1 MTVRWK
7 PLVFLS
13 GVFLIVGLIGVAAII
28 LTLVPRTSQDSLKWA
43 RTSRE
48 AGRFEDAEIY
58 FKQALQKAPKD
69 AAIHTEF
76 AALYR
81 DWAQHAPAEKRASL
95 RNERINQLRTAIK
108 FDKAIK
114 VPRVALLIDSMH
126 EDDVPGSNYW
136 ANEVVNVDPDNVD
149 AHYVLA
155 LEALD
160 SHPPN
165 VPEARRHLELLEKN
179 KAKAIRVLL
188 VRAMLA
194 DATGDLTGR
203 QSVLAQA
210 RAITLAP
217 ESDPV
222 DRVAGLRLASM
233 TIRFEDEPT
242 NLNEH
247 VTGMLKQVKELGLVE
262 ELAPARVVRL
272 RALLER
278 TQRSLVEKSGRG
290 SPTTQK
296 SNVVFTSTSSIGEKS
311 GNGSPTTKKEIER
324 LVDAIEAELD
334 SIFKLA
340 LAGKNEPDLQTYLA
354 YADHLNLRRQRDRC
368 LEVVDQALKSPQ
380 ASRRTAAQIVMTLHV
395 IAVQMALSTEEDKG
409 RFEKAGPHIQAL
421 LDCPEPKAQG
431 FGHLFAG
438 SVDLDRSSTA
448 REPKAGDGAAA
459 PKETVAGF
467 RKSAV
472 KHLKIAAA
480 QLPDVAEA
488 QARYGVALVLAG
500 EQNLGR
506 QFLQTAMRLGNLDPQ
521 YQLWAAWAI
530 LQAGYPEEAEPIVAT
545 LLRQV
550 AAGNAPREMEAGL
563 FLLSGEIHQSR
574 HSPDDLNKAVGFFE
588 KALATGRETRAN
600 VVFRLAQI
608 DVQTGQYDR
617 ALARIN
623 ALKVKGANSPAAE
636 QLAVLTLEQQGKSD
650 DARSRLRA
658 ARASFPDGADLA
670 GLDAAL
676 LNKDGKPAEADRVLA
691 ELLARQPDNATL
703 VMMRAQIQAES
714 LKNFDQARALLLSI
728 GENTENSAPLVQLA
742 GLELERNQLEAAE
755 NVIAKI
761 RSRWKEAATADVLD
775 AQLALKRGRPAEAIE
790 HFDAALRKDPENKI
804 VQYWKAQLDGQNGA
818 VAEATRSLEAI
829 VKNKPIKEVD
839 TGTTLMSA
847 AQSALASLSLRTGSL
862 DDAIR
867 RFEELKHSDKNGT
880 LSKADRWQ
888 LITAYVAR
896 GQWPSARR
904 EIAALLNDPKNPPT
918 DDERVRGANFYRQQ
932 GEDATALAQLDYVL
946 KVNPTNPPAVVTRSY
961 ILLKAKQHEQA
972 GAILRTAIEQ
982 LNQKKET
989 PSAVFYLLLAAVE
1002 NDIPPAASALDRA
1015 IATLDT
1021 GLASL
1026 PGALELVQAKF
1037 AALKAAGRSQAAVE
1051 FLEAKAK
1058 AFPKGDL
1065 PRELVKVYRD
1075 ERLYDKADRLLR
1087 DLMETSPDDTNLAAA
1102 LIQVVSFE
1110 ATEAAMRNQTDRQR
1124 ELNNRAGAMIRDYRA
1139 RFPNSTVFI
1148 HAECDMVARRGDL
1161 TRAIELTREIDKL
1174 SKTSPMGALLRARIY
1189 AAQGKPRD
1197 LAQSYKEALERA
1209 PRQLELRVLLGQ
1221 TQLKLGDADEALRQ
1235 ANMVLDVEI
1244 NRLDAQLLQ
1253 ARAMAEAGTTPT
1265 EKDHLQREAIARLE
1279 TITKANPR
1287 LEEAFHTL
1295 AEIHFK
1301 RNHNAGGVAV
1311 LKDDLKANPTDASAA
1326 SRIVEVLSLRPSG
1339 DQQNSA
1345 ENLNQARQLAAEIVA
1360 QDKEGSMTLAVAIG
1374 FHKARQLEL
1383 ACPYAKTAAAKL
1395 NTPAAHLTYGD
1406 VLLTLAESHPDAK
1419 EQQAAL
1425 VSAVAEYEMVLK
1437 SQPNSVE
1444 AINNKAWILH
1454 TYMDQSRQ
1462 ALELVLGL
1470 QKRVNSAALPGEFYD
1485 TLGSIQESIGKIRDA
1500 EQAYTDGLRKSPEH
1514 PVLNFHFGKMIAGDR
1529 SRAVKAR
1536 PYLMKALEGNL
1547 SPPMTQEA
1555 TRLVQLIDGKGH

>member
-13 GVFLIVGLIGVAAII
+13 GVFLIVGLIGVTAII
-28 LTLVPRTSQDSLKWA
+28 LTLVPRDTQDILRRA

-58 FKQALQKAPKD
+58 FKQALQRAAKD
-69 AAIHTEF
+69 AAIHEEF
-76 AALYR
+76 AGLYR
-81 DWAQHAPAEKRASL
+81 DWAQHAPAEKRNSL
-95 RNERINQLRTAIK
+95 RNERINHLRTAIK
-108 FDKAIK
+108 FDNAIK
-114 VPRVALLIDSMH
+114 GPRVALLVDSMH

-136 ANEVVNVDPDNVD
+136 AKEVLSVDPNNLD
-149 AHYVLA
+149 AHYALA

-160 SHPPN
+160 NRPPN
-165 VPEARRHLELLEKN
+165 VPEARRHLDVLEKK
-179 KAKAIRVLL
+179 KASAIRVLL
-188 VRAMLA
+188 VRAMVA
-194 DATGDLTGR
+194 DATGDLTAR
-203 QSVLAQA
+203 ESVLTRA
-210 RAITLAP
+210 RAITLGP
-217 ESDPV
+217 DSDPV
-222 DRVAGLRLASM
+222 DRVAGLRIASM
-233 TIRFEDEPT
+233 TIRFEADPSR
-242 NLNEH
+242 LDPL
-247 VTGMLKQVKELGLVE
+247 VGGMLKQVKEMGLVA

-272 RALLER
+272 RSLLER
-278 TQRSLVEKSGRG
+278 AQKSLVEKSG
-290 SPTTQK
+290 T
-296 SNVVFTSTSSIGEKS
+296 
-311 GNGSPTTKKEIER
+311 GSPTTKKVLER
-324 LVDAIEAELD
+324 LGDAIEAELD

-340 LAGKNEPDLQTYLA
+340 LAGSNEPDLQTYLA

-368 LEVVDQALKSPQ
+368 LEVVEQALKSPQ

-421 LDCPEPKAQG
+421 LDCPDSKAQG

-438 SVDLDRSSTA
+438 SVDLDRSGTS
-448 REPKAGDGAAA
+448 RDKKAGDVAPASKDQVAA
-459 PKETVAGF
+459 F

-472 KHLKIAAA
+472 KHLKSAAA

-506 QFLQTAMRLGNLDPQ
+506 QFLQTALRLGSLDPQ

-530 LQAGYPEEAEPIVAT
+530 LQAGYPEEAEPIVVA

-550 AAGNAPREMEAGL
+550 ASGNAPRQMEAGL
-563 FLLSGEIHQSR
+563 FLLSGEIYQSR
-574 HSPDDLNKAVGFFE
+574 HTPDDLNKAVGYFE
-588 KALATGRETRAN
+588 KALATGRETNAN
-600 VVFRLAQI
+600 VVLRLAQI
-608 DVQTGQYDR
+608 DVQMGQYDR
-617 ALARIN
+617 ALARVD
-623 ALKVKGANSPAAE
+623 ALKTQGAQSPAAE
-636 QLAVLTLEQQGKSD
+636 QLAVLTLEQQSKGA

-658 ARASFPDGADLA
+658 ARTTYPDAADLA

-676 LNKDGKPAEADRVLA
+676 LTKDGKPALADQVLA
-691 ELLARQPDNATL
+691 EFLARQPDNATL

-714 LKNFDQARALLLSI
+714 LKNFEQARSLLLSI
-728 GENTENSAPLVQLA
+728 GENTENSTPLVQLA
-742 GLELERNQLEAAE
+742 GLELDRNQLDAAE
-755 NVIAKI
+755 KVIAKI
-761 RSRWKEAATADVLD
+761 RTRWPEAATSDVLD
-775 AQLALKRGRPAEAIE
+775 AQLALKRARPAEAIE
-790 HFDAALRKDPENKI
+790 YFDAALRKDPENKI

-818 VAEATRSLEAI
+818 VAEATKSLEAI

-839 TGTTLMSA
+839 AGTTLMSA

-867 RFEELKHSDKNGT
+867 RFEELKRSDKNGT
-880 LSKADRWQ
+880 LSNADRWQ
-888 LITAYVAR
+888 LITAYVTR
-896 GQWPSARR
+896 GQWPSAKR
-904 EIAALLNDPKNPPT
+904 EIAALLNDPNHPPT

-932 GEDATALAQLDYVL
+932 GEDGSALAQLDYVL

-982 LNQKKET
+982 LRQKKE
-989 PSAVFYLLLAAVE
+989 PQPAVFYLLLAAVE
-1002 NDIPPAASALDRA
+1002 NDKPPAASALDRA
-1015 IATLDT
+1015 IAILDS
-1021 GLASL
+1021 GLESL
-1026 PGALELVQAKF
+1026 PSALELVQAKF
-1037 AALKAAGRSQAAVE
+1037 SALKASGRSQAAVE
-1051 FLEAKAK
+1051 FVEATAK

-1075 ERLYDKADRLLR
+1075 ERLYEKADKLLR
-1087 DLMETSPDDTNLAAA
+1087 ELLELSPDDTNLAAA

-1110 ATEAAMRNQTDRQR
+1110 ATEAATRNQPDRQR
-1124 ELNNRAGAMIRDYRA
+1124 ELNNRAGAMIREYRA

-1174 SKTSPMGALLRARIY
+1174 SKTSAMGALLRARIY
-1189 AAQGKPRD
+1189 AAQGKTRD
-1197 LAQSYKEALERA
+1197 LAQSYKDALERA
-1209 PRQLELRVLLGQ
+1209 PRQLELRVLFGQ

-1235 ANMVLDVEI
+1235 ANMVLDVEK

-1253 ARAMAEAGTTPT
+1253 ARAMAETGTTPT
-1265 EKDHLQREAIARLE
+1265 EKDQLQRQAIVRLE
-1279 TITKANPR
+1279 TVTKANPQ

-1301 RNHNAGGVAV
+1301 RHQNAAGAAV
-1311 LKDDLKANPTDASAA
+1311 LKEDLKANPTDASAA
-1326 SRIVEVLSLRPSG
+1326 SRLVEILSLRPVG
-1339 DQQNSA
+1339 DQADSSTYLDEAKQV
-1345 ENLNQARQLAAEIVA
+1345 AAEIVA
-1360 QDKEGSMTLAVAIG
+1360 HDKQGSMTLAVAIG
-1374 FHKARQLEL
+1374 FHKARRLEL
-1383 ACPYAKTAAAKL
+1383 ACPYALTAATKL
-1395 NTPAAHLTYGD
+1395 NTPASHLNYGD
-1406 VLLTLAESHPDAK
+1406 ILLTLAEANADAK
-1419 EQQAAL
+1419 EQRSVLARAL
-1425 VSAVAEYEMVLK
+1425 AEYDLVLQ

-1462 ALELVLGL
+1462 ALELVLSL

-1485 TLGSIQESIGKIRDA
+1485 TLGSIQESIGTIRDA
-1500 EQAYTDGLRKSPEH
+1500 EQAYTDGLRKAPEH
-1514 PVLNFHFGKMIAGDR
+1514 PVLNFHFGKMIASDR

-1555 TRLVQLIDGKGH
+1555 TRLVQLIDTKGR

>member
-28 LTLVPRTSQDSLKWA
+28 RTLVARSTQDILRSA
-43 RTSRE
+43 RTSGE

-58 FKQALQKAPKD
+58 FKQALQKAAKD
-69 AAIHTEF
+69 AAIHEEF
-76 AALYR
+76 ASFYR
-81 DWAQHAPAEKRASL
+81 NWAQQAPAEKRSSL
-95 RNERINQLRTAIK
+95 RNERINHLRSAVK

-114 VPRVALLIDSMH
+114 GPRVALLVDAMH
-126 EDDVPGSNYW
+126 EDDVYGSNYW
-136 ANEVVNVDPDNVD
+136 AKEVLNVDPKNPD
-149 AHYVLA
+149 AHYALA

-160 SHPPN
+160 FRPPN
-165 VPEARRHLELLEKN
+165 VPEALRHLDVLEKN
-179 KAKAIRVLL
+179 KASAIRVLL

-194 DATGDLTGR
+194 DATGDLAAR
-203 QSVLAQA
+203 ESVLARA
-210 RAITLAP
+210 RAITLGPNA
-217 ESDPV
+217 DPV
-222 DRVAGLRLASM
+222 DRVAGLRIASM
-233 TIRFEDEPT
+233 TIRFEADPARLDEQVGG
-242 NLNEH
+242 LLE
-247 VTGMLKQVKELGLVE
+247 QVKEMGLVE
-262 ELAPARVVRL
+262 ELAPARVLRL
-272 RALLER
+272 RSLLER
-278 TQRSLVEKSGRG
+278 TQKSLVEKSATG
-290 SPTTQK
+290 S
-296 SNVVFTSTSSIGEKS
+296 SS
-311 GNGSPTTKKEIER
+311 TKKGIER
-324 LVDAIEAELD
+324 LGDAIEAELD
-334 SIFKLA
+334 SIFRHA
-340 LAGKNEPDLQTYLA
+340 LSGKNEPDLQTYLA
-354 YADHLNLRRQRDRC
+354 YADHLSLRRQRDRC
-368 LEVVDQALKSPQ
+368 LEVVEQALKSPQ

-395 IAVQMALSTEEDKG
+395 IAVQMALSAEDDKG
-409 RFEKAGPHIQAL
+409 RFEKASSHIRAL

-438 SVDLDRSSTA
+438 SVDLDRSGNA
-448 REPKAGDGAAA
+448 RDRKAGAIA
-459 PKETVAGF
+459 PASKETVTGF

-506 QFLQTAMRLGNLDPQ
+506 QFLQTALRLGNLDPQ

-530 LQAGYPEEAEPIVAT
+530 LQAGYPEEAEPIVAA
-545 LLRQV
+545 LLHQV
-550 AAGNAPREMEAGL
+550 ASGNAPREMEAGL

-574 HSPDDLNKAVGFFE
+574 HTPEDMSKAVAYFE
-588 KALATGRETRAN
+588 KALATGRETSAN
-600 VVFRLAQI
+600 VVLRLAQI

-617 ALARIN
+617 ALARVDAMN
-623 ALKVKGANSPAAE
+623 RQGAKSPAAE
-636 QLAVLTLEQQGKSD
+636 QLAVLTLEQQGKNG

-658 ARASFPDGADLA
+658 ARASYPEAADLA

-676 LNKDGKPAEADRVLA
+676 LSKDGKPAEADLVLA
-691 ELLARQPDNATL
+691 DFLARQPDNATL

-714 LKNFDQARALLLSI
+714 LKNLEQARSLLLSI

-742 GLELERNQLEAAE
+742 GLELERDQLDAAE

-761 RSRWKEAATADVLD
+761 RARWKEAATADVLD

-818 VAEATRSLEAI
+818 VAEATKSLEAI

-839 TGTTLMSA
+839 AGTTLMSA

-867 RFEELKHSDKNGT
+867 RFEDLKRSDQNGT

-896 GQWPSARR
+896 GQWPSAKR
-904 EIAALLNDPKNPPT
+904 EIAALLNDPKNPPS

-932 GEDATALAQLDYVL
+932 GEDASAFAQLDYVL
-946 KVNPTNPPAVVTRSY
+946 KVNPTNPPAVVTRSF

-972 GAILRTAIEQ
+972 STILRTAIEQ
-982 LNQKKET
+982 LKAKKE
-989 PSAVFYLLLAAVE
+989 PQPAVFYLLLAAVE
-1002 NDIPPAASALDRA
+1002 NDTPPAASALNRA
-1015 IATLDT
+1015 IATLDS
-1021 GLASL
+1021 GLESL
-1026 PGALELVQAKF
+1026 PSALELVQAKY
-1037 AALKAAGRSQAAVE
+1037 AALEAAGRSQAAIE
-1051 FLEAKAK
+1051 FVEAKAK

-1075 ERLYDKADRLLR
+1075 ARLYDKADKLLR
-1087 DLMETSPDDTNLAAA
+1087 DLLEASPDDTNLAAA

-1110 ATEAAMRNQTDRQR
+1110 ATEAAMRNQPDRQR

-1161 TRAIELTREIDKL
+1161 TRAIELSREIDKL

-1221 TQLKLGDADEALRQ
+1221 TELKLGNADEALRQ
-1235 ANMVLDVEI
+1235 ANMVLDVEKD
-1244 NRLDAQLLQ
+1244 RLDAQLLQ
-1253 ARAMAEAGTTPT
+1253 ARAMAETGTTPT
-1265 EKDHLQREAIARLE
+1265 EKDQLQRGAIARLE
-1279 TITKANPR
+1279 TVTKANPH

-1301 RNHNAGGVAV
+1301 RHHDPAGVAV
-1311 LKDDLKANPTDASAA
+1311 LKEDLKANPADASAA
-1326 SRIVEVLSLRPSG
+1326 SRLVEVLSFRPVG
-1339 DQQNSA
+1339 DKADNSA
-1345 ENLNQARQLAAEIVA
+1345 NLTQAKQMAAEIAA
-1360 QDKEGSMTLAVAIG
+1360 QDKQGPMTLAVAIG

-1383 ACPYAKTAAAKL
+1383 ASPYAETAAAKL
-1395 NTPAAHLTYGD
+1395 NTPAAHLNYGD
-1406 VLLTLAESHPDAK
+1406 ILLTIAESRLDAK
-1419 EQQAAL
+1419 EQQSAL
-1425 VSAVAEYEMVLK
+1425 AHAVAEYDLVLK

-1470 QKRVNSAALPGEFYD
+1470 QKRVSSAALPGEFYD

-1500 EQAYTDGLRKSPEH
+1500 EQAYTDGLRKAPEH

-1536 PYLMKALEGNL
+1536 PYLMKALEGKL

-1555 TRLVQLIDGKGH
+1555 TRLVQLIDRKASIQ

>member
-13 GVFLIVGLIGVAAII
+13 AVFLIVGLIGVAAII
-28 LTLVPRTSQDSLKWA
+28 LTLVPRDTHDILRRA
-43 RTSRE
+43 RTSRD

-58 FKQALQKAPKD
+58 FKQALQNAATD
-69 AAIHTEF
+69 AAIHEEF
-76 AALYR
+76 AGLYR
-81 DWAQHAPAEKRASL
+81 DWAQNAPAEKRVA
-95 RNERINQLRTAIK
+95 LRTNRIDHLRSAIK

-114 VPRVALLIDSMH
+114 GPRVALLVDCMH
-126 EDDVPGSNYW
+126 DDDVYGSNYW
-136 ANEVVNVDPDNVD
+136 AKEVLNVDPNNLD
-149 AHYVLA
+149 AHYALA

-160 SHPPN
+160 NRPPN
-165 VPEARRHLELLEKN
+165 VPEARRHLEVLEKQ
-179 KAKAIRVLL
+179 KASAIRVLL

-194 DATGDLTGR
+194 DTTGDLTAR
-203 QSVLAQA
+203 DSELARA
-210 RAITLAP
+210 RAITP
-217 ESDPV
+217 GPDSDPV
-222 DRVAGLRLASM
+222 DRVAWLRIASM
-233 TIRFEDEPT
+233 TIRFEADPARLDEQ
-242 NLNEH
+242 
-247 VTGMLKQVKELGLVE
+247 VSRMLKQVKEMGSVA
-262 ELAPARVVRL
+262 ELAAARVARL
-272 RALLER
+272 RALLEH
-278 TQRSLVEKSGRG
+278 TQRSLVEKA
-290 SPTTQK
+290 
-296 SNVVFTSTSSIGEKS
+296 
-311 GNGSPTTKKEIER
+311 GNGSPTTRKGIER
-324 LVDAIEAELD
+324 LVDAIEAELE

-340 LAGKNEPDLQTYLA
+340 LSGSNEPDLQTYLA

-380 ASRRTAAQIVMTLHV
+380 ASRRTSAQIVMTLHI
-395 IAVQMALSTEEDKG
+395 IAVQMALSTEEDKA

-421 LDCPEPKAQG
+421 LDCPESKAQG

-438 SVDLDRSSTA
+438 SVDLDRSGNGRDT
-448 REPKAGDGAAA
+448 KAGESAAA
-459 PKETVAGF
+459 SKDTVAKL

-480 QLPDVAEA
+480 LLPGVAEA

-506 QFLQTAMRLGNLDPQ
+506 QFLQTALRLGSLDPQ

-530 LQAGYPEEAEPIVAT
+530 LQAGYPEEAEPIVMA

-550 AAGNAPREMEAGL
+550 ASGSAPREMEAGL
-563 FLLSGEIHQSR
+563 YLLSGEIHQSR
-574 HSPDDLNKAVGFFE
+574 QTPDDLHKAVGFFE
-588 KALATGRETRAN
+588 KALASGRETSAN
-600 VVFRLAQI
+600 VVLRLAQI
-608 DVQTGQYDR
+608 DAQMGQYER
-617 ALARIN
+617 ALARVN
-623 ALKVKGANSPAAE
+623 AMKTQGENSPAAE

-650 DARSRLRA
+650 EARSRLRA

-676 LNKDGKPAEADRVLA
+676 LSKDGKPAQADRVLA
-691 ELLARQPDNATL
+691 EFLARQPDNATL

-714 LKNFDQARALLLSI
+714 LKNIEQARSLLLSI
-728 GENTENSAPLVQLA
+728 GENTENSGPLVQLA
-742 GLELERNQLEAAE
+742 GLELERNQLDAAE
-755 NVIAKI
+755 TVIAKI
-761 RSRWKEAATADVLD
+761 RSRWKEAATGDVLD

-818 VAEATRSLEAI
+818 VAEATKSLEAI
-829 VKNKPIKEVD
+829 VKNKPIKELD

-847 AQSALASLSLRTGSL
+847 AQSALATLSLRTGSL

-867 RFEELKHSDKNGT
+867 RFEDLKRSDKNGT

-896 GQWPSARR
+896 GQWPSAKR
-904 EIAALLNDPKNPPT
+904 EIATLLNDPKNPPT

-961 ILLKAKQHEQA
+961 ILLKAKQYEQA
-972 GAILRTAIEQ
+972 SAILRTAIEH
-982 LNQKKET
+982 LKQKKE
-989 PSAVFYLLLAAVE
+989 PQPAVFYLLLAAVE
-1002 NDIPPAASALDRA
+1002 NDKPPLASALDRA
-1015 IATLDT
+1015 IAILDS
-1021 GLASL
+1021 GLELL
-1026 PGALELVQAKF
+1026 PSSLELVQAKF
-1037 AALKAAGRSQAAVE
+1037 SALKAAGRSQAAIE
-1051 FLEAKAK
+1051 FMEAKAK

-1065 PRELVKVYRD
+1065 PRELVKAFRD
-1075 ERLYDKADRLLR
+1075 ERLYEKADSLLR
-1087 DLMETSPDDTNLAAA
+1087 DLLQASPDDTNLAAA

-1110 ATEAAMRNQTDRQR
+1110 ATEAAMRNQPDRQR
-1124 ELNNRAGAMIRDYRA
+1124 ELNNRAAAMIRDYRA

-1148 HAECDMVARRGDL
+1148 HAECDMVTRRGDH

-1235 ANMVLDVEI
+1235 ANMVLDVEK

-1253 ARAMAEAGTTPT
+1253 ARAMVETGTTPT
-1265 EKDHLQREAIARLE
+1265 EKDQLQREAIARLE
-1279 TITKANPR
+1279 AVTKANPR

-1295 AEIHFK
+1295 AETHLK
-1301 RNHNAGGVAV
+1301 RHNNAAAVAV
-1311 LKDDLKANPTDASAA
+1311 LKEDLKANPADASAA
-1326 SRIVEVLSLRPSG
+1326 SRLVEVLSARPVG
-1339 DQQNSA
+1339 DQANNPA
-1345 ENLNQARQLAAEIVA
+1345 NLNQAKQIAAEIAA
-1360 QDKEGSMTLAVAIG
+1360 QDKQGPMTLAVAIG

-1383 ACPYAKTAAAKL
+1383 ACPYALTAATKL
-1395 NTPAAHLTYGD
+1395 NTPAAHLNYGD
-1406 VLLTLAESHPDAK
+1406 VLLTLAESHSDTK
-1419 EQQAAL
+1419 QQKSAL
-1425 VSAVAEYEMVLK
+1425 AQAIAEYDLVLK

-1454 TYMDQSRQ
+1454 AYMDQSRQ
-1462 ALELVLGL
+1462 ALELVLDL
-1470 QKRVNSAALPGEFYD
+1470 QKRVNSTALPGEFYD
-1485 TLGSIQESIGKIRDA
+1485 TLGSIQESIGEVRDA
-1500 EQAYTDGLRKSPEH
+1500 EQAYTDGLRKAPEH
-1514 PVLNFHFGKMIAGDR
+1514 PVLNFHFGKMIASDG

-1536 PYLMKALEGNL
+1536 RYLMKALEGNL

-1555 TRLVQLIDGKGH
+1555 TRLVQLIDRK